1 MNFSVRF
8 EGIGLFVVSFR
19 YVFCGIE
26 YVVIFMIDIDKE
38 IFVFEVEDRFILD

>member
-8 EGIGLFVVSFR
+8 EGIDLFVVSFR

-38 IFVFEVEDRFILD
+38 IFVFEVEDRFIFD